1 MSIRKSMPARSRR
14 DKRGD
19 SMSKCIIVGA
29 GENYGL
35 DFVKED
41 GDYIIAADGG
51 YKYLE
56 SAGITPD
63 MVVGDID
70 TLKYVPDHPNIVELN
85 PVKDVTDTW
94 QAVTIGFE
102 KGYREFCFYGCMG
115 GRIEHTVANIQMLS
129 HIAEIGG
136 SGYLYDDRNVLTV
149 IKDSGVELEKR
160 DAGFISV
167 FSLSDLSTGVT
178 IKGLKYEIENA
189 ELDNRFPLG
198 VSNEFIGQESRISV
212 DNGNLLIIFPKK

>member
-1 MSIRKSMPARSRR
+1 M
-14 DKRGD
+14 G
-19 SMSKCIIVGA
+19 KCIIVGA

-35 DFVKED
+35 DFKREAE
-41 GDYIIAADGG
+41 DYIIAADGG

-56 SAGITPD
+56 SAGIIPD
-63 MVVGDID
+63 MVVGDFD
-70 TLKYVPDHPNIVELN
+70 TLKYVPEHPNIVELN

-102 KGYREFCFYGCMG
+102 KGYREFCFYACMG

-136 SGYLYDDRNVLTV
+136 RGYLYDDRNVLTV
-149 IKDSGVELEKR
+149 IKDSGIELGKR
-160 DAGFISV
+160 AEGFVSV
-167 FSLSDLSTGVT
+167 LSLSDTSTGVT

-198 VSNEFIGQESRISV
+198 VSNEFIGKESHISV
-212 DNGNLLIIFPKK
+212 KKGNLLIIFPKK